1 MPKTQINCPQCRTP
15 IVADIHQ
22 VFDVGVNPEVKQIF
36 LSGLFNVAEC
46 PHCGFQGRLSTPLVY
61 HDPEKELLLTHF
73 PPESGQSVEE
83 QQKFIGPLINQIV
96 NNLPQEKRKG
106 YLFNPKT
113 MLTLQGM
120 LETILEG
127 DGITKEMIAAQEERL
142 KLIQRLINTTGD
154 SQIEM
159 IREED
164 EKIDSN
170 FFAILSRLVESA
182 VVQRDEDSAQKLN
195 EIQNALLEYSS
206 HGQELK
212 KEAETIQDAIQSLRE
227 LGDKVNRE
235 NILDLVVKAESDS
248 KLRAYA
254 QLARPAMDYQFF
266 QLLSDRIEKAR
277 TKGKERLKDI
287 RGKLLQFTKEVD
299 DELAARSE
307 IARRNLEII
316 LQADD
321 MEAALEQNV
330 GAIDEFFIQA
340 VTQSLER
347 ARNEGDL
354 EHSSRLQK
362 VLDIINELSE
372 PPEELEF
379 IEELLDLAENRE
391 ALEGEIKNKQDKV
404 TPELVQMI
412 SSLIT
417 QTMASLDQGEGGE
430 KKEQEELI
438 SKLQTVHQAIL
449 RYSMRK
455 SFQK

>member
-15 IVADIHQ
+15 FVADIHQ
-22 VFDVGVNPEVKQIF
+22 VFDVGANPQAKQVF
-36 LSGLFNVAEC
+36 LSGLFNIVEC
-46 PHCGFQGRLSTPLVY
+46 PHCGFQGRLSTPLIY
-61 HDPEKELLLTHF
+61 HDPEKELLLTYF

-83 QQKFIGPLINQIV
+83 QQKLFGPLINQIV

-106 YLFNPKT
+106 YLLNPKT

-120 LETILEG
+120 LETVLEA

-142 KLIQRLINTTGD
+142 NLIQKLINTSGD
-154 SQIEM
+154 SRIEM
-159 IREED
+159 IRDED

-182 VVQRDEDSAQKLN
+182 MVQGDEDSAQKLN
-195 EIQNALLEYSS
+195 EVQDELLEHSS
-206 HGQELK
+206 HGKKLK
-212 KEAETIQDAIQSLRE
+212 KEAEAIQDAIQSLRG

-235 NILDLVVKAESDS
+235 NILDLVIKTESNS

-266 QLLSDRIEKAR
+266 QLLSDRIERAR
-277 TKGKERLKDI
+277 KTGKDRLKEI
-287 RGKLLQFTKEVD
+287 RDKLLQFTKEVD

-307 IARRNLEII
+307 IARRNLETI

-321 MEAALEQNV
+321 MKAALEQNA

-347 ARNEGDL
+347 ARKEGEI
-354 EHSSRLQK
+354 EHSSRLQQI
-362 VLDIINELSE
+362 LDIINELSE

-379 IEELLDLAENRE
+379 IEELLDLSENRE
-391 ALEGEIKNKQDKV
+391 ALEGAIKNKQEKV

-412 SSLIT
+412 SSLVT
-417 QTMASLDQGEGGE
+417 QTMGSLDQTEGEE
-430 KKEQEELI
+430 KREQEELLT
-438 SKLQTVHQAIL
+438 KLQSVHQAIL